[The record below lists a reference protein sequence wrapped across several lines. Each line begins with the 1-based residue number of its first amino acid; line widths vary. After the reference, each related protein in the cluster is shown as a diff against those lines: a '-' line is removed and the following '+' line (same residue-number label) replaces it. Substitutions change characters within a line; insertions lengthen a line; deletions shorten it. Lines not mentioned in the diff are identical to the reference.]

1 MITMNNIKD
10 DMVWV
15 SKATSILLG
24 CNIAVQIGCML
35 SVDQE
40 EKNRKLKNKIK
51 YYNAEKITQLLM
63 LLK

>member
-15 SKATSILLG
+15 SKTTSVSLG
-24 CNIAVQIGCML
+24 CDIAVQIGWML

-51 YYNAEKITQLLM
+51 YYNAEKITQL
-63 LLK
+63 